1 LQYSVVRDYYLYIL
15 ASASRILSYV
25 IIRRTDAATR
35 GRQFPCESAGNTD
48 IADAM
53 FDSLSEKL
61 QSVFKNLR
69 GYGRLTE
76 KNVADALREVR
87 LALLEADVN
96 YKVARDFIERTR
108 QRALGKELLTSVTPG
123 QQIIKIVHDELVGL
137 MGGEEGGAP
146 GGRALTAGNWMMV
159 GVHGSGKTTTCGK
172 LAKFLSKNA
181 RKPLLVA
188 CDVYRPAAIDQ
199 LETLG
204 RQLQIPVFAVR
215 GESDVIKICRQAV
228 SAANAQQRDTLIFD
242 TAGRLH
248 VDEELVQEL
257 VRMRKLLAP
266 QEILLVAD
274 AATGQEAVN
283 IAEHFDKALNLTGIV
298 LTKLDGDARGGA
310 ALSMCAVTG
319 KPIRF
324 IGVGEKLDDLEP
336 FHAERIAGRILGM
349 GDVVGLVEKAQ
360 EAFDAKEAEK
370 MQAKIADQTLNL
382 EDFLAQLQQLKKLG
396 PLENLLGMLP
406 GMANIKDLSLG
417 DSQLKRV
424 EAIVQSMTREERR
437 RPEVLDA
444 SRRTRVAR
452 GSGTSV
458 AEVNGLLKQFN
469 MMKKMMKDMSR
480 MQKKF
485 ARKGMMPKLP
495 DPFGSRAR

>member
-1 LQYSVVRDYYLYIL
+1 
-15 ASASRILSYV
+15 
-25 IIRRTDAATR
+25 
-35 GRQFPCESAGNTD
+35 
-48 IADAM
+48 M

-69 GYGRLTE
+69 GYGKLTE

-96 YKVARDFIERTR
+96 YKVAKDFIERTK
-108 QRALGKELLTSVTPG
+108 QRALGQEVLTSVTPG
-123 QQIIKIVHDELVGL
+123 QQIVKIVHDELVAL
-137 MGGEEGGAP
+137 MGGSDQSPVSSHQSPA
-146 GGRALTAGNWMMV
+146 TGNWMMV
-159 GVHGSGKTTTCGK
+159 GLHGCGKTTTCGK
-172 LAKFLSKNA
+172 LAKFLAKQG

-204 RQLQIPVFAVR
+204 RQLQIPVFSLR
-215 GESDVIKICRQAV
+215 DEKDVLKICKQA
-228 SAANAQQRDTLIFD
+228 ATFAQVQDRDLIIFD

-248 VDEELVQEL
+248 IDEKLIEEL
-257 VRMRKLLAP
+257 VRMRDLLTP

-283 IAEHFDKALNLTGIV
+283 IAEHFDKALNITGII

-310 ALSMCAVTG
+310 ALSMRAVTG
-319 KPIRF
+319 KSIKF
-324 IGVGEKLDDLEP
+324 AGVGEKLDDLEP
-336 FHAERIAGRILGM
+336 FQAERMAGRILGM

-360 EAFDAKEAEK
+360 DAFDAKKAE
-370 MQAKIADQTLNL
+370 QLQDKIADQSLNL

-406 GMANIKDLSLG
+406 GMGKMQGLSG
-417 DSQLKRV
+417 GESQLKRT
-424 EAIVQSMTREERR
+424 EAIIQSMTPMERR
-437 RPEVLDA
+437 RPEILNAV
-444 SRRTRVAR
+444 RRTRIAR

-458 AEVNGLLKQFN
+458 AEVNDLLKQFN
-469 MMKKMMKDMSR
+469 AMKRMMKDMGK
-480 MQKKF
+480 MQKAM
-485 ARKGMMPKLP
+485 ARKGVLPKLP
-495 DPFGSRAR
+495 R